1 MSAHPS
7 PSSLLERCQTPH
19 EESVKCELW
28 LGYMKFSEIAG
39 GFPSRRLKQNCV
51 DITFSV
57 SRQAFLG
64 AFPHGESRLKEK
76 PAWLSKNPSG
86 VNLDHSWNAPG
97 WGCWFEKNRNIF
109 AYVVIVGIEKERIC
123 LCVKTLLSTYYAQMW
138 FALGNGRWAK
148 KGCSLWWIKELCR

>member
-7 PSSLLERCQTPH
+7 PSSPLQRCQNPH

-76 PAWLSKNPSG
+76 PAWLSKSPSG

-97 WGCWFEKNRNIF
+97 WRCRFEKNTNIF
-109 AYVVIVGIEKERIC
+109 AYVVIVGIEKEFIHF
-123 LCVKTLLSTYYAQMW
+123 CVKMLLSTCYLQMSW
-138 FALGNGRWAK
+138 LALGNCRWAEK
-148 KGCSLWWIKELCR
+148 WCSLW

>member
-1 MSAHPS
+1 MSACPS
-7 PSSLLERCQTPH
+7 PSSLLQRCQTPH

-28 LGYMKFSEIAG
+28 LGYSKFSERAG

-64 AFPHGESRLKEK
+64 AFPHGESRLEEK

-86 VNLDHSWNAPG
+86 VNLDRSWNAPG
-97 WGCWFEKNRNIF
+97 WGCWGEEHKHICLCC
-109 AYVVIVGIEKERIC
+109 YCWIWEGVC
-123 LCVKTLLSTYYAQMW
+123 LCVKTLLSTYYVQMLW
-138 FALGNGRWAK
+138 FALGNCRWAE
-148 KGCSLWWIKELCR
+148 KGCSLWWIKEL